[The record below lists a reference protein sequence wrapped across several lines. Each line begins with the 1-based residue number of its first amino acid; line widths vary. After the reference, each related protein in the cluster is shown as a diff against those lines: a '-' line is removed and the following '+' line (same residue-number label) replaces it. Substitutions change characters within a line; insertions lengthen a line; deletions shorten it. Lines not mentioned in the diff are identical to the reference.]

1 MSTKQQGII
10 FTMIATILF
19 GITPAVG
26 KLTYTMG
33 NNGVQLA
40 FLRHLFVLPL
50 FLFIVLYQ
58 GQSLKLNRQQY
69 RDVLKVGF
77 FGNTLTIVMLYS
89 SYEYIG
95 VGSATVLHF
104 LYPLFVC
111 CMNFV
116 LYQQKLN
123 KQQLLCLILAI
134 IGVLCFMD
142 SSSSSLFGAFLAILS
157 GIFFAYYMVGM
168 DHSSIRHMSPYVFNF
183 YLVLMNTIVIFF
195 LAFFMGRLSIMPIQG
210 YLLSAIV
217 AVLTSLIGVVLL
229 QKGIYCLGASLTAI
243 LSTLEPITSIVVGVI
258 WLNETLTL
266 IKIIGCILV
275 LLSTF
280 ILVKAQN
287 KQEKTS

>member
-1 MSTKQQGII
+1 MNTKQKGII

-26 KLTYTMG
+26 KLTYAMG

-50 FLFIVLYQ
+50 FLMIVIYQ
-58 GQSLKLNRQQY
+58 GQSLRLNKSQCL
-69 RDVLKVGF
+69 DVFKVGF

-104 LYPLFVC
+104 LYPLFVV
-111 CMNFV
+111 CMNFI
-116 LYQQKLN
+116 LYHQKLN
-123 KQQLLCLILAI
+123 KQQLCCLALAI
-134 IGVLCFMD
+134 IGIFCFMD
-142 SSSSSLFGAFLAILS
+142 SSSSSLIGALLAILS
-157 GIFFAYYMVGM
+157 GVFFAYYMVGM
-168 DHSSIRHMSPYVFNF
+168 DHSSIRYMSPYVFNF
-183 YLVLMNTIVIFF
+183 YLVLMNSIVIFI
-195 LAFFMGRLSIMPIQG
+195 LAFLLGRVSILPLQAYILSG
-210 YLLSAIV
+210 VV

-243 LSTLEPITSIVVGVI
+243 LSTLEPITSIVVGVV
-258 WLNETLTL
+258 WLNESLTL
-266 IKIIGCILV
+266 LKIIGCILV
-275 LLSTF
+275 LFSTF

-287 KQEKTS
+287 QKEDIQ

>member
-1 MSTKQQGII
+1 MNTKQKGII

-19 GITPAVG
+19 GVTPAVG
-26 KLTYTMG
+26 KLTYAMG

-50 FLFIVLYQ
+50 FLMIVIYQ
-58 GQSLKLNRQQY
+58 GQSLRLNKSQCL
-69 RDVLKVGF
+69 DVFKVGF

-104 LYPLFVC
+104 LYPLFVV
-111 CMNFV
+111 CMNFI
-116 LYQQKLN
+116 LYHQKLN
-123 KQQLLCLILAI
+123 KQQLCCLALAI
-134 IGVLCFMD
+134 IGIFCFMD
-142 SSSSSLFGAFLAILS
+142 SSSSSLIGALLAILS
-157 GIFFAYYMVGM
+157 GVFFAYYMVGM
-168 DHSSIRHMSPYVFNF
+168 DHSSIRYMSPYVFNF
-183 YLVLMNTIVIFF
+183 YLVLMNSIVIFI
-195 LAFFMGRLSIMPIQG
+195 LAFLLGRVSILPLQAYILSG
-210 YLLSAIV
+210 VV

-243 LSTLEPITSIVVGVI
+243 LSTLEPITSIVVGVVL
-258 WLNETLTL
+258 LNESLTL
-266 IKIIGCILV
+266 LKIIGCILV

-287 KQEKTS
+287 QKENI

>member
-1 MSTKQQGII
+1 MNTKQKGII

-19 GITPAVG
+19 GVTPADG
-26 KLTYTMG
+26 KLTYAMG

-50 FLFIVLYQ
+50 FLMIVIYQ
-58 GQSLKLNRQQY
+58 GQSLRLNKSQCL
-69 RDVLKVGF
+69 DVFKVGF

-104 LYPLFVC
+104 LYPLFVV
-111 CMNFV
+111 CMNFI
-116 LYQQKLN
+116 LYHQKLN
-123 KQQLLCLILAI
+123 KQQLCCLALAI
-134 IGVLCFMD
+134 IGIFCFMD
-142 SSSSSLFGAFLAILS
+142 SSSSSLIGALLAILS
-157 GIFFAYYMVGM
+157 GVFFAYYMVGM
-168 DHSSIRHMSPYVFNF
+168 DHSSIRYMSPYVFNF
-183 YLVLMNTIVIFF
+183 YLVLMNSIVIFI
-195 LAFFMGRLSIMPIQG
+195 LAFLLGRVSILPLQAYILSG
-210 YLLSAIV
+210 VV

-243 LSTLEPITSIVVGVI
+243 LSTLEPITSIVVGVV
-258 WLNETLTL
+258 WLNESLTL
-266 IKIIGCILV
+266 LKIIGCILV

-287 KQEKTS
+287 QKENI

>member
-1 MSTKQQGII
+1 MNTKQKGII

-26 KLTYTMG
+26 KLTYAMG

-50 FLFIVLYQ
+50 FLMIVIYQ
-58 GQSLKLNRQQY
+58 GQSLRLNKSQCL
-69 RDVLKVGF
+69 DVFKVGF

-104 LYPLFVC
+104 LYPLFVV
-111 CMNFV
+111 CMNFI
-116 LYQQKLN
+116 LYHQKLN
-123 KQQLLCLILAI
+123 KQQLCCLALAI
-134 IGVLCFMD
+134 IGIFCFMD
-142 SSSSSLFGAFLAILS
+142 SSSSSLIGALLAILS
-157 GIFFAYYMVGM
+157 GVFFAYYMVGM
-168 DHSSIRHMSPYVFNF
+168 NHSSIRYMSPYVFNF
-183 YLVLMNTIVIFF
+183 YLVLMNSIVIFI
-195 LAFFMGRLSIMPIQG
+195 LAFLLGRVSILPLQAYILSG
-210 YLLSAIV
+210 VV

-243 LSTLEPITSIVVGVI
+243 LSTLEPITSIVVGVV
-258 WLNETLTL
+258 WLNESLTL
-266 IKIIGCILV
+266 LKIIGCILV

-287 KQEKTS
+287 QKENI

>member
-1 MSTKQQGII
+1 MSTKQRGMI
-10 FTMIATILF
+10 FTVIATVIF
-19 GITPAVG
+19 GITPAIG
-26 KLTYTMG
+26 KLTYAMG
-33 NNGVQLA
+33 NNGIQLA

-58 GQSLKLNRQQY
+58 GKSLKLTRIQMKG
-69 RDVLKVGF
+69 LFKVGF

-111 CMNFV
+111 LMNFL

-123 KQQLLCLILAI
+123 RQQILCLILAI
-134 IGVLCFMD
+134 VGITFFID
-142 SSSSSLFGAFLAILS
+142 ASASSLTGIVLAVLS
-157 GIFFAYYMVGM
+157 GVFFAYYMVGM
-168 DHSSIRHMSPYVFNF
+168 DHSSIRYISPYVFNF
-183 YLVLMNTIVIFF
+183 YLVLMNSIVIFL
-195 LAFFMGRLSIMPIQG
+195 LAAIMGRLSVMSAGG

-217 AVLTSLIGVVLL
+217 AVLTSLIGVILL

-243 LSTLEPITSIVVGVI
+243 LSTLEPITSLIFGVI
-258 WLNETLTL
+258 WLGESLTL
-266 IKIIGCILV
+266 YKIIGSLLV

-280 ILVKAQN
+280 ILVKSQN
-287 KQEKTS
+287 QEGDG